1 MWPTN
6 GECELMVMIFIGKL
20 IKTAKRWLALPVLAG
35 VLGFAIAL
43 QFQRGDGPA
52 SFSREVPSLKCPH
65 CGALQASAILTKP
78 ADLHCKLCGKI
89 TYLFRTSDTGTLEH
103 PSWFLQGFI
112 PSGVTR
118 LTRGQSTDK
127 ALVNVWFSLFRK
139 ISYRQKTGDVWQRA
153 ARTWQKKAGD
163 CEDHAFLLTDSLR
176 SLGYDARTVAG
187 KYKGQGHAWVV
198 VKFKGKEY
206 LLDQLGRRSA
216 RFPPRAS
223 LLFAEYR
230 PAYAFDE
237 KNLHIPSKT
246 GEVPADYWNSKQWD
260 RIPTPDL

>member
-1 MWPTN
+1 
-6 GECELMVMIFIGKL
+6 MVMSFIGKL
-20 IKTAKRWLALPVLAG
+20 IMSATRWLALPVLAG
-35 VLGFAIAL
+35 VIGFAIAL
-43 QFQRGDGPA
+43 QFQRGGDPA
-52 SFSREVPSLKCPH
+52 FLSREVPSRKCPH
-65 CGALQASAILTKP
+65 CGAPQASAVLTKS

-89 TYLFRTSDTGTLEH
+89 TDLFRASETGALEH

-118 LTRGQSTDK
+118 LTRGQSTDE

-139 ISYRQKTGDVWQRA
+139 ISYREETGNGWQRPA
-153 ARTWQKKAGD
+153 CTWQKKAGD
-163 CEDHAFLLTDSLR
+163 CEDHALLLTDSLR
-176 SLGYDARTVAG
+176 SLSYDARTVAG
-187 KYKGQGHAWVV
+187 KRKGKGHAWVV

-206 LLDQLGRRSA
+206 LLDQVGRRSA

-223 LLFAEYR
+223 LLVAEYR

-246 GEVPADYWNSKQWD
+246 GEFPADYWNSKEWNC
-260 RIPTPDL
+260 IPTTDL